1 MQFGKDPVT
10 FMTEIYLTDEE
21 AEQFKEM
28 VRGASL
34 PHRRMFNKALTRI

>member
-1 MQFGKDPVT
+1 MQFGKNPVT

-28 VRGASL
+28 VKGASL
-34 PHRRMFNKALTRI
+34 PFRRVFHKALTRI